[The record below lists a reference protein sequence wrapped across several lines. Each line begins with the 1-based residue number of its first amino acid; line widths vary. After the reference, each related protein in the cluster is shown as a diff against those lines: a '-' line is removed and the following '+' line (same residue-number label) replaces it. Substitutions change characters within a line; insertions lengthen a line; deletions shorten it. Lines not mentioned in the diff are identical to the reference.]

1 MRKSDFSR
9 GCVFEVFSLV
19 LVVHLYLFY
28 SVLRCNDRRM
38 TFQWVLD
45 GSFWSFITKNRAC
58 SFICT
63 GMRSFAQKASRNYSG
78 FNDCIRKL
86 HAILHTFSLKNLF
99 RPQTLQILHRAI
111 LLYFVRF
118 SSYFFVIFR
127 ILLYFYSFS
136 NTLLQHI
143 TVFGFM
149 LDIFWFFYVYISF
162 YYIFIIFI
170 IIFLLLSS
178 HYFISEFNK
187 LCSL

>member
-1 MRKSDFSR
+1 
-9 GCVFEVFSLV
+9 
-19 LVVHLYLFY
+19 
-28 SVLRCNDRRM
+28 
-38 TFQWVLD
+38 
-45 GSFWSFITKNRAC
+45 
-58 SFICT
+58 
-63 GMRSFAQKASRNYSG
+63 MRSFAQKASRNYSG

-143 TVFGFM
+143 TVIGIM
-149 LDIFWFFYVYISF
+149 LDIFKFFIIYIYVFIIYLYFYVFFIYAPTIKLP
-162 YYIFIIFI
+162 IIPIIIFI
-170 IIFLLLSS
+170 
-178 HYFISEFNK
+178 NK
-187 LCSL
+187 LKRSFNY

>member
-1 MRKSDFSR
+1 
-9 GCVFEVFSLV
+9 
-19 LVVHLYLFY
+19 
-28 SVLRCNDRRM
+28 
-38 TFQWVLD
+38 
-45 GSFWSFITKNRAC
+45 
-58 SFICT
+58 
-63 GMRSFAQKASRNYSG
+63 MRSFAQKASRNYSG

-143 TVFGFM
+143 TVIGIM
-149 LDIFWFFYVYISF
+149 LDIFNFFIMYIYV
-162 YYIFIIFI
+162 FIIYF
-170 IIFLLLSS
+170 FLLLSF
-178 HYFISEFNK
+178 YCCPPIISSLN
-187 LCSL
+187 LTNCVPCSGLEK